1 MLLKLS
7 KKRGFTLVE
16 LIVVIAIIA
25 VLAAILFPILLGQVT
40 TARVSSANS
49 TATTLRDRI
58 NVWAAQKYADGDG
71 IISADTVTITVSDA
85 GVAVTGLES
94 DDNTELSSTVA
105 SDFDLN
111 SVSQANCFFRE
122 GKCVGV
128 TYYAGGT
135 VPAAAPGLSAY
146 VGSTA
151 DGTFGWDNTPGL
163 LSTGEIIGTCPA
175 LKCRA
180 NT

>member
-1 MLLKLS
+1 MPRKLL

-40 TARVSSANS
+40 TARVASANS
-49 TATTLRDRI
+49 TATSLRDRV
-58 NVWAAQKYADGDG
+58 NVWAAQKYADGEG
-71 IISADTVTITVSDA
+71 LISADTVTITVTDA
-85 GVAVTGLES
+85 GVTVTGLDS
-94 DDNTELSSTVA
+94 ADSTELSGAVA

-111 SVSQANCFFRE
+111 SVSQANCFFRG

-146 VGSTA
+146 VGNSA
-151 DGTFGWDNTPGL
+151 NGTFGWDNTPGL
-163 LSTGEIIGTCPA
+163 LSSGEIIGTCPA
-175 LKCRA
+175 LKCSES
-180 NT
+180 T